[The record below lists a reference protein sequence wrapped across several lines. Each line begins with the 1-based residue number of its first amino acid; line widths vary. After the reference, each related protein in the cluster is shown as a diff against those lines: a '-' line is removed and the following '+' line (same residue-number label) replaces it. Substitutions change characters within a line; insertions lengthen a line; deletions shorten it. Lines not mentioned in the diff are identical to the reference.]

1 MAGTVESVGNTSNF
15 AMYTDQKSFS
25 PKLDLTGTISISKT
39 QDFTFGLHGI
49 YSRNLYNRTY
59 SEQDYETGSY
69 ESEMPEDFSCR
80 PSIICP
86 RESIHFR
93 SSCSIFIMCGMRNMR
108 AAIR

>member
-1 MAGTVESVGNTSNF
+1 MAGTVESVGHASNF

-25 PKLDLTGTISISKT
+25 PKLDLTGTIPLSKT
-39 QDFTFGLHGI
+39 QDFTFGLHGT

-69 ESEMPEDFSCR
+69 RSENAGGFQLSAMLTS
-80 PSIICP
+80 P

-93 SSCSIFIMCGMRNMR
+93 PSCSIFIMCGMRNL